1 MITRSPVW
9 FQSNEHNSLAY
20 WIIFYLEVSL
30 HVHYQC
36 YVLGRFRNNEGNLP
50 NKQLFLKKDGQ
61 YINIRNEIK
70 TPWFSLLS
78 DSMIKQIGNEVFVK
92 SLKLHAMR
100 GEMSTLNSGLLHEAL
115 YSENRIMEVLLNHQE
130 PAKFIQELCML

>member
-1 MITRSPVW
+1 
-9 FQSNEHNSLAY
+9 
-20 WIIFYLEVSL
+20 
-30 HVHYQC
+30 
-36 YVLGRFRNNEGNLP
+36 LP

-61 YINIRNEIK
+61 YINIRNDIK
-70 TPWFSLLS
+70 TSWFSLLS
-78 DSMIKQIGNEVFVK
+78 DSVIKQIGYEVFVK